1 MCVSHLLFANDAVF
15 LLYLLKKNL
24 CDDNS
29 EQILYTRMVLT
40 FFEAVTRLK
49 VNLSK

>member
-15 LLYLLKKNL
+15 LFYLLKKKL

-29 EQILYTRMVLT
+29 KQILYIRMVLT

-49 VNLSK
+49 VNRSK